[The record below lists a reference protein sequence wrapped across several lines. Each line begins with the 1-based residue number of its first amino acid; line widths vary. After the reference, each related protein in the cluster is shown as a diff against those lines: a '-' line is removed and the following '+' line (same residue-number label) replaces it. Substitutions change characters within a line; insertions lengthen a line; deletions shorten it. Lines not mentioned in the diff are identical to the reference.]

1 MKLLAE
7 SKYLPKIVYL
17 NVFVFLG
24 FSVHNIRNLIMEV
37 NENPS
42 LRYVRLPCP
51 EEGVYNSQNFDVEI
65 NK

>member
-7 SKYLPKIVYL
+7 SKYLPIIVNL

-24 FSVHNIRNLIMEV
+24 FSVNNIRNLIMEV

>member
-1 MKLLAE
+1 M
-7 SKYLPKIVYL
+7 PKIVYL
-17 NVFVFLG
+17 NVFVFI
-24 FSVHNIRNLIMEV
+24 FVMEV